1 MIKKEFIPTGKRLGV
16 FTVDEL
22 EHISSNQEQIED
34 VREYQEDKK
43 YESGYISEMEKAIQF
58 INDNSLETVKLRI
71 RQQNIIRNMGNN

>member
-1 MIKKEFIPTGKRLGV
+1 V
-16 FTVDEL
+16 FTADEL
-22 EHISSNQEQIED
+22 EYISSNQEQIED

-71 RQQNIIRNMGNN
+71 RQQNIIRNMGNY